1 MSTEPIHIV
10 YDEDCPVAYFINPN
24 WQPSATTFL
33 TPDHFGQQMGMIVYD
48 AGKNIIPHEHLPIT
62 RKVEGT
68 SECIVVRKGK
78 CFIDIFN
85 KHKDL
90 IYTKEMN
97 QGDIVLLLG
106 GAHGFRML
114 EDTILFEVKQGP
126 YAGENDKRRF
136 KKDNY

>member
-1 MSTEPIHIV
+1 MSIEPINIV
-10 YDEDCPVAYFINPN
+10 YDGECPVAYFINPD
-24 WQPSATTFL
+24 WKPSETTFL
-33 TPDHFGQQMGMIVYD
+33 TPGHFGQQMGMIVYD
-48 AGKNIIPHEHLPIT
+48 TGQHIIPHEHLPIT

-68 SECIVVRKGK
+68 SECIVVKKGR
-78 CFIDIFN
+78 CLIDIYN
-85 KHKDL
+85 KQKVL

-136 KKDNY
+136 KKEDY